1 MKFLNLLLIEIK
13 GDSASK
19 AIVENFSLLLEVFVW
34 IGESDPPHNKDR
46 LEDNRIPDEH
56 LPYREELEFGTTKKR
71 FHTFEKKNQI
81 IFLKRRNILRLVPNV
96 AWLNQ
101 HFVFLS

>member
-1 MKFLNLLLIEIK
+1 MKLLNLLLIETK

-34 IGESDPPHNKDR
+34 IGESDRLHNKDR

-56 LPYREELEFGTTKKR
+56 LPYREGLEFGTTKKR
-71 FHTFEKKNQI
+71 FHKFEKFSNDFRRKNV
-81 IFLKRRNILRLVPNV
+81 LLLVPNV